1 MNLLY
6 SFRYPKFQAFVENW
20 FDTQYALTAPTN
32 TDNCKRLFSRVV
44 YPRIG
49 NKKLNQ
55 INHKDI
61 IEIITEYRKTAPK
74 SVKTLVQLLR
84 RIFIYAIDICDYNLI
99 NPVKTGTKLFYKGV
113 KYGEFAVLDMPQ
125 IPVFFKQVDQLKVK
139 KKQSITGF
147 WLLAYTGLR
156 RCEVMRADWNE
167 INLETKTWVIPRH
180 RMKARQGDHIVP
192 LSSQVIGLLLLLQKQ
207 TGRTSGSLFDIDPST
222 PLYLCTAAGYKKRM
236 TLHGLRKVFST
247 HAHESGLWTIDAI
260 ELQLAHRVGG
270 IRGVYNKA
278 QHLQERM
285 RLMQWYADEVD
296 KWRNI

>member
-1 MNLLY
+1 MCCYFGNSPPTRQHALTPLGGRRSRCASKGRKMNLLY
-6 SFRYPKFQAFVENW
+6 SFRYPKFQAFAENW

-84 RIFIYAIDICDYNLI
+84 RVFIYAIDVCDYNLI

-125 IPVFFKQVDQLKVK
+125 IPVFFKQV
-139 KKQSITGF
+139 
-147 WLLAYTGLR
+147 LA
-156 RCEVMRADWNE
+156 
-167 INLETKTWVIPRH
+167 
-180 RMKARQGDHIVP
+180 
-192 LSSQVIGLLLLLQKQ
+192 
-207 TGRTSGSLFDIDPST
+207 
-222 PLYLCTAAGYKKRM
+222 
-236 TLHGLRKVFST
+236 
-247 HAHESGLWTIDAI
+247 
-260 ELQLAHRVGG
+260 
-270 IRGVYNKA
+270 
-278 QHLQERM
+278 
-285 RLMQWYADEVD
+285 
-296 KWRNI
+296 